1 MFNFLEKLGAL
12 LLYSFE
18 VAFLVCCSLF
28 MYNGL
33 WVIFLPSFSDLC
45 FIYFSLVIFFREK
58 PNDQLLTYLEASDV
72 RKSPA
77 SRRP

>member
-1 MFNFLEKLGAL
+1 MDIWRGREGRVPKMFNFLEKLGAL

-33 WVIFLPSFSDLC
+33 WVIFCQAFLISVSS
-45 FIYFSLVIFFREK
+45 ISLSLFFFER
-58 PNDQLLTYLEASDV
+58 
-72 RKSPA
+72 
-77 SRRP
+77 SRMTSY